1 MSNTHSDRF
10 SFLIG
15 KEIKQVRYMTEDEA
29 SQFVWDKRPLILG
42 FTDGS
47 QLILM
52 QDDEGNDG
60 GSALYI
66 QDDNEQII
74 YTL

>member
-15 KEIKQVRYMTEDEA
+15 KEIKQVKYMTEDEA
-29 SQFVWDKRPLILG
+29 SQYLWYKRPLMLE